1 MCAKKT
7 GSLENLAVVGVDIGK
22 DTFHLVG
29 FDRAG
34 QLVLR
39 KQIKRLALQS
49 TFEQLPRCIVGME
62 ACLSAHFVS
71 RTLRGMGFEPRIL
84 PAIYVK
90 PFNKGQ
96 KNDYNDA
103 EAIAEAALRPNLRAV
118 SEKDQDQLD
127 LQALHRVRARL
138 VSRRTASINQIRA
151 FLIEQGI
158 TVRAGLRA
166 LKTSFEAILEQRQD
180 EISPRMRG
188 ILIGLYG
195 DWLWLDK
202 RIEDVSGEIEEISR
216 SEENCANIMTIPG
229 IGPMIS
235 TAMVAAVGKGEAFD
249 RGRDFAAWVGLVP
262 TQYST
267 GGRTILGRITKRGSR
282 YLRMLFVQ
290 AAKVIMMRP
299 NRWSAF
305 SFGAWLTEAVKRM
318 PRNKAAV
325 ALANKLA
332 RTAWSVLQHGTRFDA
347 PRDMALETIVNL
359 RRGPSGLTGF
369 SRRP

>member
-1 MCAKKT
+1 MAKNKIDELM
-7 GSLENLAVVGVDIGK
+7 SVGIDIGK

-29 FDRAG
+29 FDPAG

-39 KQIKRLALQS
+39 KKIKRLELVA
-49 TFEQLPRCIVGME
+49 TFKDLPRCIVGME

-71 RTLRGMGFEPRIL
+71 RALRDFGFEPRII

-90 PFNKGQ
+90 PFIKGQ

-103 EAIAEAALRPNLRAV
+103 EAIAEAALRPNLPTV
-118 SEKDQDQLD
+118 PEKSQDQLD
-127 LQALHRVRARL
+127 LQALHRVRSRL
-138 VSRRTASINQIRA
+138 VSRRTATINQIRA

-158 TVRAGLRA
+158 TVRKGLRA
-166 LKTSFEAILEQRQD
+166 LKNSFETILEERRE
-180 EISPRMRG
+180 EISPRMRR

-195 DWLWLDK
+195 DWLWMDD
-202 RIEDVSGEIEEISR
+202 RIDVVSTEIEQISR
-216 SEENCANIMTIPG
+216 TEENCVNVMTIPG

-235 TAMVAAVGKGEAFD
+235 TAMVAAIGTGEAFD

-262 TQYST
+262 RQYST
-267 GGRTILGRITKRGSR
+267 GGQTVLGRISKRGSR

-299 NRWSAF
+299 HRWPDF
-305 SFGAWLTEAVKRM
+305 SFGEWLARASERM
-318 PRNKAAV
+318 HRNKLAI

-332 RTAWSVLQHGTRFDA
+332 RMAWSILRHKTVFDA
-347 PRDMALETIVNL
+347 PRDEIAMGI
-359 RRGPSGLTGF
+359 
-369 SRRP
+369 